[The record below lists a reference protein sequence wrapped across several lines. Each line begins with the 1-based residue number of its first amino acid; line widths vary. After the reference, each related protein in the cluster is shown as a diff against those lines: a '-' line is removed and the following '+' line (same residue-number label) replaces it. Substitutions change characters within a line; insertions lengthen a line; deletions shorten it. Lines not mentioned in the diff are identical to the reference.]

1 MKNILKDIKN
11 DIKSLG
17 SEPRVDNLEQYI
29 SQNKIFCIL
38 FYSKIIPEYSN
49 LLSSLS
55 EQMNNNNLIKLL
67 ICICEESEEDYN
79 KVISEIKGVS
89 CLVFNFDS
97 KNRDVIIKKYNI
109 IALPTLIV
117 LDKDGEIIDILNK
130 ERIMSLNENII
141 IGWHNKF
148 IIPYIYKNKLPELG
162 DIARITKHQ
171 HELVY
176 SNHSMKP
183 GYGKG
188 GWICDICRKNFTYNT
203 TNFFCAECGFDVC
216 DVCFDKYR
224 C

>member
-55 EQMNNNNLIKLL
+55 EQMNNNNLMKLL

-79 KVISEIKGVS
+79 KVISEINEVS

-97 KNRDVIIKKYNI
+97 KNREVLIKKYNI
-109 IALPTLIV
+109 ISLPTLIV

-130 ERIMSLNENII
+130 ERITSLNENIM
-141 IGWHNKF
+141 IGWQNKF

-162 DIARITKHQ
+162 DRATITKHQ

-203 TNFFCAECGFDVC
+203 TNFFCGECGFDVC
-216 DVCFDKYR
+216 DVCFDKYK